1 MTRLP
6 SLQQISSHLHISS
19 SPTNPATAVMTPAT
33 GSNGDAADNGRPSLS
48 LATGVPASASSGQ
61 GFASS
66 PSGRLKMPVSA
77 MKRTMSSQGNNPLPT
92 PLSESATANTFF
104 NTSDPFQSPV
114 PINGSSDTPKTADQT
129 AAVPPPM
136 ARSASKDYVAGYKA
150 VPSLAQIKQRHQE
163 KSPSLDQGKENIAR
177 SPGAE
182 VETRKPE
189 VHGKDKDSSST
200 KADESTAKSENVN
213 QPNII
218 INQADATPG
227 KTGDVKTG
235 HPLASTW

>member
-1 MTRLP
+1 
-6 SLQQISSHLHISS
+6 
-19 SPTNPATAVMTPAT
+19 MTPVT
-33 GSNGDAADNGRPSLS
+33 GSNGDAADSGRPSLS
-48 LATGVPASASSGQ
+48 LATGIPASASSGQ

-114 PINGSSDTPKTADQT
+114 LINGSAEPPKT

-136 ARSASKDYVAGYKA
+136 ARSASKDYVAGYKS

-163 KSPSLDQGKENIAR
+163 KSPSLDQGKENIAE
-177 SPGAE
+177 SPVAE
-182 VETRKPE
+182 AELRKPE
-189 VHGKDKDSSST
+189 SVGKDKESNSI
-200 KADESTAKSENVN
+200 KANDITPESEDVKK
-213 QPNII
+213 PDII
-218 INQADATPG
+218 IDQADATPV
-227 KTGDVKTG
+227 KNGDAKQTS